1 MLEDID
7 QLMTTYGVDALYLQ
21 GKSLLN
27 PDLYYMSRFLAV
39 DPIYFVKLPN
49 QAGILAASD
58 MVCERAKEYSLVQQ
72 FYSLSPTMNKALSD
86 RVTRDE
92 YVLRVITDL
101 VKNLLP
107 SGGVIGISNETS
119 ALHIYFLQKLGV
131 EVKPVENLFLEARE
145 TKDIEELKAIEQAS
159 QSTEAT
165 FRQVIEIIQ
174 NSDIGSKNVLM
185 YEKEPLTVGRVKR
198 QIEHGL
204 VDNDSENSE
213 ESIVAAGIK
222 GADFHYLGM
231 RGDVLHAHEPIIVD
245 IFPRHIEE
253 RYHADI
259 TRTIVRGNVSTEV
272 RKLFESV
279 EGALDAVADTLST
292 ANTTTELV
300 EAMANSF
307 ERDGHQSVNRTPNIT
322 EGMLHALGHG
332 IGLNVHE
339 APWLSLQPNPLKSSA
354 VIAIEPALYYKKIG
368 GIRIEDDMTVTSKGS
383 RILTKLPRM
392 VFL

>member
-1 MLEDID
+1 
-7 QLMTTYGVDALYLQ
+7 MTTYGVDALYLQ